1 MGLSCWFDGHELV
14 REVSFGIMFAT
25 PKGRPL
31 QQFSGQVLGL
41 QLGVPIPP
49 RYPLQ
54 FRCQTGQ
61 SDIYRQS
68 LPEFS
73 LEVEVWN
80 IDYHYRGVTFQAGRI
95 RGIRLIRANPGPP
108 RGAPPPGPPPV
119 ILCIFCCRPLPDG
132 PEHCPHCRAQVGAER
147 MEMTPQQYAQAERK
161 PCPRC
166 GAENLSEAIRCGH
179 CP

>member
-1 MGLSCWFDGHELV
+1 M
-14 REVSFGIMFAT
+14 RT

-41 QLGVPIPP
+41 QLGEPIPP
-49 RYPLQ
+49 GYPLQ
-54 FRCQTGQ
+54 FQGQSGQ

-80 IDYHYRGVTFQAGRI
+80 IDYHHRGITFQAGRI
-95 RGIRLIRANPGPP
+95 RSLRLIRGSPG
-108 RGAPPPGPPPV
+108 PPPGPPPA

-132 PEHCPHCRAQVGAER
+132 PEQCPHCRAQVGAER

-161 PCPRC
+161 PCPP
-166 GAENLSEAIRCGH
+166 ENLSEAIRSGY